1 MSTDRE
7 AAALDY
13 AWCRK
18 AHMEALAEVTR
29 LEEKLREAESIL
41 RAELTVGEAV
51 DAGPH
56 GWVVLTPPAKRLP
69 ARISPEGV
77 SRHREQLL
85 ELGLVREEMMV
96 TRPKVADVRAKAAA
110 LAAHGVP
117 LHEILVEPAAR
128 PTLEVVEKDGAA

>member
-1 MSTDRE
+1 MTTDRE
-7 AAALDY
+7 AIALEY

-18 AHMEALAEVTR
+18 AHTEALAEVTR
-29 LEEKLREAESIL
+29 LEEKLRDAESIL

-69 ARISPEGV
+69 ARVDRAGV
-77 SRHREQLL
+77 QAYAEQLIQ
-85 ELGLVREEMMV
+85 LGLVREER
-96 TRPKVADVRAKAAA
+96 TLTKPKVSDIRSQAAA

-117 LHEILVEPAAR
+117 LERILIEPAAP
-128 PTLEVVEKDGAA
+128 PTLEVVEKGGEA

>member
-1 MSTDRE
+1 MSADRE

-13 AWCRK
+13 AWFRK

>member
-128 PTLEVVEKDGAA
+128 PTLEVVEKDGLA

>member
-7 AAALDY
+7 AIALEY

-51 DAGPH
+51 DAGSH

-69 ARISPEGV
+69 ARVDRAGV
-77 SRHREQLL
+77 QAYAEQLIQ
-85 ELGLVREEMMV
+85 LGLVREER
-96 TRPKVADVRAKAAA
+96 TLTKPKVSDIRSQAAA

-117 LHEILVEPAAR
+117 LDRILIEPAAP
-128 PTLEVVEKDGAA
+128 PTLDVVEKDGAA

>member
-117 LHEILVEPAAR
+117 LHQILVEPAAR